1 MQQTNQ
7 RQTSMSTRQRHIIRC
22 VSAGLQL
29 ASVALFA
36 GCGGGG
42 SGGSVGVS
50 SLSTTSIAGTAATGK
65 ALANAMIAIDCAQ
78 GSSTVAAD
86 ANGNYQ
92 ATFGASMPCLI
103 TATSGGTIL
112 HSVAFAGGTYNV
124 TPETDLLLTFL
135 AAQLG
140 TNESGL
146 IANFAMNV
154 QFQQALQNQTNV
166 VSAQAAVVQN
176 LQQKYGV
183 ALSAPSFLTSTFTVG
198 QPGEDADLEA
208 LFARG
213 AIDANG
219 EPDPAAVTLIA
230 SMGAAQPIATS
241 PGTGSGGTG
250 GAGGSGGPGGMM

>member
-1 MQQTNQ
+1 
-7 RQTSMSTRQRHIIRC
+7 MSTRQRHIIRC
-22 VSAGLQL
+22 VIAGLQL

-42 SGGSVGVS
+42 GGSVSVTSLPTVS
-50 SLSTTSIAGTAATGK
+50 ISGTAATGK

-78 GSSTVAAD
+78 GSTTVAAD

-92 ATFGASMPCLI
+92 ATFGASTPCLI
-103 TATSGGTIL
+103 AATSGGTIL
-112 HSVAFAGGTYNV
+112 HSVAFAGGTYDV

-146 IANFAMNV
+146 IASFATNA

-166 VSAQAAVVQN
+166 VTAQAAVVQN

-183 ALSAPSFLTSTFTVG
+183 TLSAPSFLTATFTVG
-198 QPGEDADLEA
+198 QAGEDADLEA

-219 EPDPAAVTLIA
+219 EPDPAAVTFIA

-250 GAGGSGGPGGMM
+250 GTGTGGTGSPGGMM

>member
-1 MQQTNQ
+1 
-7 RQTSMSTRQRHIIRC
+7 MSTRQRHIIRW
-22 VSAGLQL
+22 VSAGLQF

-36 GCGGGG
+36 GCGGGR

-78 GSSTVAAD
+78 GSATVAAD

-92 ATFGASMPCLI
+92 ATLGASMPCLI

-146 IANFAMNV
+146 IAGFATNV

-250 GAGGSGGPGGMM
+250 GAGGSGSPGGMM

>member
-1 MQQTNQ
+1 M
-7 RQTSMSTRQRHIIRC
+7 
-22 VSAGLQL
+22 
-29 ASVALFA
+29 
-36 GCGGGG
+36 
-42 SGGSVGVS
+42 
-50 SLSTTSIAGTAATGK
+50 TSIAGTAATGK

-78 GSSTVAAD
+78 GSTTVAAN

-140 TNESGL
+140 MNESGL
-146 IANFAMNV
+146 IAGFATNA

-183 ALSAPSFLTSTFTVG
+183 TLSAPSFLTTAFTVG
-198 QPGEDADLEA
+198 EAGEDADLEA
-208 LFARG
+208 LLAGG

-219 EPDPAAVTLIA
+219 EADPAAVTLMA
-230 SMGAAQPIATS
+230 SMGAAQPIAAA
-241 PGTGSGGTG
+241 PVTGSGGTG
-250 GAGGSGGPGGMM
+250 GTGAGGTGSPGGMM

>member
-1 MQQTNQ
+1 M
-7 RQTSMSTRQRHIIRC
+7 RRWRC
-22 VSAGLQL
+22 SL
-29 ASVALFA
+29 AAA
-36 GCGGGG
+36 EGG
-42 SGGSVGVS
+42 SGGSVSVN
-50 SLSTTSIAGTAATGK
+50 SLSMTSIAGTTATGK
-65 ALANAMIAIDCAQ
+65 ALANAMIAIECAQ
-78 GSSTVAAD
+78 GSTTVAAD

-112 HSVAFAGGTYNV
+112 HSVAFAGGTCNV
-124 TPETDLLLTFL
+124 TPETDLLLAYL

-140 TNESGL
+140 TNESGP
-146 IANFAMNV
+146 IAGFATNV
-154 QFQQALQNQTNV
+154 QLQQALQNQTNV

-183 ALSAPSFLTSTFTVG
+183 TLSAPSFLTTAFTVG
-198 QPGEDADLEA
+198 EAGEDADLGA

-219 EPDPAAVTLIA
+219 EPDPAAVTLVA
-230 SMGAAQPIATS
+230 STGAAQPIATS

-250 GAGGSGGPGGMM
+250 TGGSGSPGGMM